1 MFNSRE
7 ITFLGGGGLLAILCL
22 LLPIGFAGK
31 IVLGGIVLV
40 ASVVLV
46 FAKTKNNQTYDVAAW
61 KRFQKSIT
69 LKHYSR
75 HGGAEVPEPRPSR
88 DQPSSRSKNQPS
100 GQQGSTS
107 LPAPAFTIIAL
118 PDSDDDE
125 SAQDVEVTY
134 PVEPPDDG
142 LDEVRPSSVVTYIL
156 VVIAVYVL
164 YWLWHGGM
172 ESISTLFSTLR

>member
-1 MFNSRE
+1 VFNSRE

-46 FAKTKNNQTYDVAAW
+46 FAKTKDNQPYDVAAW

-88 DQPSSRSKNQPS
+88 NQSSSRSKNQPS

-134 PVEPPDDG
+134 PVKPPDDG

>member
-40 ASVVLV
+40 ASVVLMY
-46 FAKTKNNQTYDVAAW
+46 AHTKNDQTYDVAAW
-61 KRFQKSIT
+61 KKFQKYIT

-75 HGGAEVPEPRPSR
+75 HGGAKVPEPRPSR
-88 DQPSSRSKNQPS
+88 NQSSSRSKNQPS

-107 LPAPAFTIIAL
+107 LSAPAFTIMAL

-125 SAQDVEVTY
+125 PVQDAVVTY
-134 PVEPPDDG
+134 PVEPPSDDS
-142 LDEVRPSSVVTYIL
+142 DEVRPSRVVTYIL
-156 VVIAVYVL
+156 VVVAVYVL
-164 YWLWHGGM
+164 YWLWRGGM
-172 ESISTLFSTLR
+172 ESISTLLSTLR